1 MQIELIEQHHAAPS
15 TYQKWRDAAHEGL
28 HHICIAV
35 EDLAAVLDYRV
46 RAGITIVE
54 FARIAHQCVPKDQ
67 CS

>member
-1 MQIELIEQHHAAPS
+1 
-15 TYQKWRDAAHEGL
+15 
-28 HHICIAV
+28 
-35 EDLAAVLDYRV
+35 VLDYRV